1 MPLFDKKDKSRYAT
15 FTRRSLGLG
24 GGMAA
29 VFAVLGGRLYQLQ
42 IRDGDQ
48 YMVEAE
54 DNRVSERLIAPPRGR
69 IMDRFGVELA
79 NSRRNYRVLVVSEQA
94 TEGVAEALDTIGKVI
109 LLSDQQKKKILHDIA
124 MNKKFVPVPVAENLT
139 WEEFSRVNLHL
150 PYLPGIQCDVGETR
164 DYPFGPELV
173 HILGYVASVSPQE
186 AEQDDD
192 PLMSLPGM
200 RIGKRGI
207 EKKFDKEIRGR
218 AGASRVE
225 VNAYGRIIRELG
237 KDPGEVGADVY
248 LTIDRE
254 LQGFADQCLSG
265 ESAACVVMDAGTGD
279 LLALSSTPGFDPNW
293 FNVGLSGQQWHEL
306 TTDDHKPLL
315 NKAVS
320 GTYPPGSTFKTAMA
334 LAAVDNGMDDF
345 AVDCTGSMRLGDHT
359 FYCDAWRIGGHGHVN
374 LTRGIQVSCD
384 IFFYEVARRLG
395 IDKMADAAHGLG
407 LGSPTGIELPGELG
421 GLIPTRAWKMSRF
434 GVAWQ
439 QGDTLSAGIG
449 QGYVT
454 VTPLQLCQQAARL
467 ATGKA
472 VSPRLTHQVGTALQ
486 PHPSPASLPFSDKA
500 FATVRQGMGMA
511 VNAPGGTAYG
521 SRILQPGFEMAGKTG
536 TAQVRRITKEERQ
549 AGLKPQSQLPW
560 EQREHALF
568 IGFAPLDNPRYA
580 ISIVLEHGGN
590 AHTEP
595 QVKFARDILTFAQT
609 RDTLGR
615 PTAYPLVNS
624 AAAVPQKQAAAQQA
638 PVQQVAQKVAKASD

>member
-29 VFAVLGGRLYQLQ
+29 VFAVLAGRLYQLQ

-69 IMDRFGVELA
+69 IIDRFGVELA
-79 NSRRNYRVLVVSEQA
+79 NSRRNYRVLLVSEQA
-94 TEGVAEALDTIGKVI
+94 SEGVKAALDTIGEII
-109 LLSDQQKKKILHDIA
+109 LLSDQQKKKVMHDIA
-124 MNKKFVPVPVAENLT
+124 MNKKFVPVVVAENLS
-139 WEEFSRVNLHL
+139 WEDFSRVNLQL

-164 DYPFGPELV
+164 DYPYGSEMV
-173 HILGYVASVSPQE
+173 HVLGYVASVSEQE
-186 AEQDDD
+186 LAQSDD

-207 EKKFDKEIRGR
+207 EKAYDKQIRGR

-225 VNAYGRIIRELG
+225 VNAYGRVIRELG
-237 KDPGEVGADVY
+237 KDPGVPGQDVW
-248 LTIDRE
+248 LTLDGD
-254 LQGFADQCLSG
+254 LQRFADQQLSG

-279 LLALSSTPGFDPNW
+279 VLALSSTPGFDPNL
-293 FNVGLSGQQWHEL
+293 FNVGVTGSQWREL
-306 TTDDHKPLL
+306 TTSDYKPLL
-315 NKAVS
+315 NKAIS

-334 LAAVDNGMDDF
+334 LAAVDNEMEDF
-345 AVDCTGSMRLGDHT
+345 AVTCTGSMRLGDHT

-395 IDKMADAAHGLG
+395 IDKMADAAHALG
-407 LGSPTGIELPGELG
+407 LGAPTGIELPGEQS
-421 GLIPTRAWKMSRF
+421 GLIPTRAWKMKRF
-434 GVAWQ
+434 GVSWQ

-454 VTPLQLCQQAARL
+454 ASPIQLCTQAARI

-472 VSPRLTHQVGTALQ
+472 VSPRMTHQVGPALQ
-486 PHPSPASLPFSDKA
+486 PHPVPAALPFSEKA
-500 FATVRQGMGMA
+500 FALVRQGMGMA
-511 VNAPGGTAYG
+511 VNVPGGTAYG
-521 SRILQPGFEMAGKTG
+521 ARILQPGFEMAGKTG
-536 TAQVRRITKEERQ
+536 TAQVRRITKEER
-549 AGLKPQSQLPW
+549 ASGLKAQSQLPW
-560 EQREHALF
+560 AQREHALF
-568 IGFAPLDNPRYA
+568 IAFAPLDNPRYA
-580 ISIVLEHGGN
+580 AAIVLEHGGN

-595 QVKFARDILTFAQT
+595 QVKFARDILTFAQQ

-615 PTAYPLVNS
+615 PTANPVTS
-624 AAAVPQKQAAAQQA
+624 ASAVPGQGRR
-638 PVQQVAQKVAKASD
+638 PG

>member
-69 IMDRFGVELA
+69 IIDRFGMELA
-79 NSRRNYRVLVVSEQA
+79 NSRRNYRVLLVSEQA
-94 TEGVAEALDTIGKVI
+94 SEGVKAALDTIGKVI
-109 LLSDQQKKKILHDIA
+109 LLSDQQKKKVMHDIA
-124 MNKKFVPVPVAENLT
+124 MNKKFVPVPVAENLS

-164 DYPFGPELV
+164 DYPYGPEMA
-173 HILGYVASVSPQE
+173 HILGYVASVSEQE
-186 AEQDDD
+186 LQHDDD

-207 EKKFDKEIRGR
+207 EKEFDKQIRGR

-225 VNAYGRIIRELG
+225 VNAYGRVIRELG
-237 KDPGEVGADVY
+237 KDPGVPGQDVW
-248 LTIDRE
+248 LTLDGE
-254 LQGFADQCLSG
+254 LQRFADQCLSG
-265 ESAACVVMDAGTGD
+265 ESAACVVMDAAKGD
-279 LLALSSTPGFDPNW
+279 VLALSSTPGFDPNW
-293 FNVGLSGQQWHEL
+293 FNVGVSGPQWREL
-306 TTDDHKPLL
+306 TTSDYKPLL
-315 NKAVS
+315 NKAIS

-334 LAAVDNGMDDF
+334 LAAVDDGMDDF
-345 AVDCTGSMRLGDHT
+345 AVNCTGSMRLGDHT

-395 IDKMADAAHGLG
+395 IDKMADAAHALG
-407 LGSPTGIELPGELG
+407 LGSPTGIGLPGEQG
-421 GLIPTRAWKMSRF
+421 GLIPTRDWKMKRF
-434 GVAWQ
+434 GVSWQ

-449 QGYVT
+449 QGYVNA
-454 VTPLQLCQQAARL
+454 TPIQLCTQAARI

-472 VSPRLTHQVGTALQ
+472 VSPRLTHQVGGSLQ
-486 PHPSPASLPFSDKA
+486 PHPEPAPLAFSDKA
-500 FATVRQGMGMA
+500 FAMVRQGMGMA
-511 VNAPGGTAYG
+511 VNVPGGTAYG
-521 SRILQPGFEMAGKTG
+521 ARILQPGFEMAGKTG
-536 TAQVRRITKEERQ
+536 TAQVRRITKEER
-549 AGLKPQSQLPW
+549 ASGLKPQSQLPW
-560 EQREHALF
+560 NQREHALF
-568 IGFAPLDNPRYA
+568 IAFAPLDNPRYA
-580 ISIVLEHGGN
+580 AAIVLEHGGN

-595 QVKFARDILTFAQT
+595 QVKFARDILTFAQQ
-609 RDTLGR
+609 RDTLGK
-615 PTAYPLVNS
+615 PTAYPVAS
-624 AAAVPQKQAAAQQA
+624 AALAPPQKQANAA
-638 PVQQVAQKVAKASD
+638 PVQKVAQNISKPAD

>member
-48 YMVEAE
+48 YRMEAE

-69 IMDRFGVELA
+69 ILDRFGLELA
-79 NSRRNYRVLVVSEQA
+79 NSRRNYRVLLVSEQA
-94 TEGVAEALDTIGKVI
+94 SEGVSEALDTIGKVI
-109 LLSDQQKKKILHDIA
+109 LLSDQQKKKILHDVA

-164 DYPFGPELV
+164 DYPYGAEMV
-173 HILGYVASVSPQE
+173 HVLGYVASVSEQE
-186 AEQDDD
+186 LQQSDD

-207 EKKFDKEIRGR
+207 EKEFDKQIRGT

-225 VNAYGRIIRELG
+225 VNAYGRVIRELG
-237 KDPGEVGADVY
+237 KDPGVPGQDVW
-248 LTIDRE
+248 LTLDGE
-254 LQGFADQCLSG
+254 LQRFADQRLSG

-279 LLALSSTPGFDPNW
+279 VLALSSTPGFDPNL
-293 FNVGLSGQQWHEL
+293 FNVGVTGPEWREL
-306 TTDDHKPLL
+306 TTSDYKPLL
-315 NKAVS
+315 NKAIS

-345 AVDCTGSMRLGDHT
+345 NVTCTGSMRLGDHT
-359 FYCDAWRIGGHGHVN
+359 FYCDAWRIGGHGHVD

-395 IDKMADAAHGLG
+395 IDKMADAAHALG
-407 LGSPTGIELPGELG
+407 LGSPSGIELPGEQG
-421 GLIPTRAWKMSRF
+421 GLIPTRAWKMKRF
-434 GVAWQ
+434 GVSWQ

-454 VTPLQLCQQAARL
+454 ATPIQLCTQAARI

-472 VSPRLTHQVGTALQ
+472 VSPRLTHQVGAARQ
-486 PHPSPASLPFSDKA
+486 PHPQPASLPFSDKA
-500 FATVRQGMGMA
+500 FAMVRQGMTMA
-511 VNAPGGTAYG
+511 VNVPGGTAYG

-536 TAQVRRITKEERQ
+536 TAQVRRITKEER
-549 AGLKPQSQLPW
+549 ATGLKAQSQLPW
-560 EQREHALF
+560 AQREHALF
-568 IGFAPLDNPRYA
+568 IAFAPLDNPRYA
-580 ISIVLEHGGN
+580 AAIVLEHGGN

-595 QVKFARDILTFAQT
+595 QVQFARDILTFAQK
-609 RDTLGR
+609 RDTLGL
-615 PTAYPLVNS
+615 PTAYPVAS
-624 AAAVPQKQAAAQQA
+624 AELATPEKQATAE
-638 PVQQVAQKVAKASD
+638 PVPAERFAKAGD